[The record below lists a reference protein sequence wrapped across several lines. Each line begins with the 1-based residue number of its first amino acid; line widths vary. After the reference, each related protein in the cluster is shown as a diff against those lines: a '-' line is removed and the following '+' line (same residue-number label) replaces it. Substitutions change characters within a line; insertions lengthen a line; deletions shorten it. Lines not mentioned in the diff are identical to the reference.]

1 MVIAALLVFA
11 ALLAAWLIAPP
22 EAPDAPSAPLAPEAR
37 EVEPLA
43 QVA

>member
-11 ALLAAWLIAPP
+11 ALLAAWIVAPP
-22 EAPDAPSAPLAPEAR
+22 ELGDVPERAAG
-37 EVEPLA
+37 EPEPLA